1 MRKQSPSIT
10 VSTRVPQDTFEALE
24 AHIQELKDQGYR
36 VSKNSVYVDAL
47 ELYLGML
54 KELKEEETKEE
65 K

>member
-1 MRKQSPSIT
+1 M
-10 VSTRVPQDTFEALE
+10 STRVPQDTFEALE